1 MKKILAIL
9 LSLLTLLSC
18 GFLSACSAE
27 KTQPD
32 TPDTETV
39 WEMVSE
45 AYIYAFPLVLTDATK
60 TLSTNTDGTMTGRAP
75 INQFN
80 HAKKLA
86 DASFRT
92 VVTPNVDT
100 VYSQAWIDI
109 STEPMVYVLP
119 ETDRFCNVQL
129 LDAWTNTAAVL
140 DKAGAYAIALPGW
153 EGELPDGVTR
163 VDVPTATMWSI
174 TRTVLSGNE
183 DLPNVYAIQEQ
194 MQLLPLSA
202 YVQGGEYAAPQG
214 AYKEENDFV
223 PVNKVLSMT
232 PAEFFNTANAL
243 MQVNPP
249 ADADKE
255 LLKKLSAINVG
266 AEKADLGLTADV
278 KPATDF
284 TAKANAA
291 VYDELDFDDK
301 REYEFATR
309 GLIDAPETLELKDE
323 DGKILWSQ
331 EAYAFLDDYEK
342 APDSVN
348 PSLWENTKN
357 NHAYGLFE
365 VTDGIYQVRGYDMA
379 NLTVVKGDTGW
390 IVFDTL
396 MSVECSQAAM
406 QLIEK
411 NLGKF
416 PVKAVIVS
424 HSHADHFGG
433 IAGVM
438 AKEDKADETLS
449 IEDQLAS
456 GKIPVITPVGFTE
469 HSVKE
474 NVYAGKGMGRRSNYQ
489 YGILLTPG
497 VTGKLAQGIGMGQST
512 GTVSFMTPSYEIT
525 QSGEKL
531 TIDGVELE
539 FQLTPGTEAP
549 AEMNTWLPQYKAL
562 WMAEN
567 CTGTLHNLYT
577 LRGAEVR
584 DGAAWASYITEAISL
599 YGKDAEVTFQSHNWP
614 HWGNNVVNDYMVN
627 TAAVY
632 KFIND
637 QTLTYINQGYTSDEI
652 SNMIKLPEALNK
664 IWYTRQY
671 YGTVAHNA
679 KAVYQKFMGWYDS
692 NPVNL
697 NPLMPSDSAKK
708 WVEYLGNVDKVLQM
722 AKADFDKGEYQWVA
736 EVTNT
741 IVFVDPTNTDARLL
755 CADALEQLGYQAES
769 GPWRNEYLTAA
780 QELRHGNA
788 NFTASTKSTGDM
800 VKALSA
806 PMLFDYMAIVMDKQ
820 ALADRDFTMNVL
832 LPDVG
837 EQHMLRMKNGVLL
850 VYADTLS
857 DDADVSITCP
867 KNALF
872 AILTNNQ
879 ETVAKAVKVEGSAE
893 LLALMMENMN
903 QIPITGTNPFN
914 IIEP

>member
-39 WEMVSE
+39 REMVSE

-100 VYSQAWIDI
+100 VYSQAWLDI

-202 YVQGGEYAAPQG
+202 YVRGGEYAAPQG

-266 AEKADLGLTADV
+266 AEKADLGLSADV

-291 VYDELDFDDK
+291 IYDELDFDDK
-301 REYEFATR
+301 QEYEFATR

-379 NLTVVKGDTGW
+379 NLTVVKSNTGW

-416 PVKAVIVS
+416 PVKAVIIS
-424 HSHADHFGG
+424 HSHVDHFGG

-652 SNMIKLPEALNK
+652 SNMIELPEALNK

-708 WVEYLGNVDKVLQM
+708 WVEYLGDVDNALQM

-741 IVFVDPTNTDARLL
+741 IVFADPTNTDARLL

-800 VKALSA
+800 VKVLSA

-820 ALADRDFTMNVL
+820 ALADRDFTMNVI

-837 EQHMLRMKNGVLL
+837 EQHMLRVKNGVLL

-879 ETVAKAVKVEGSAE
+879 ETVTQAVKVEGSAE
-893 LLALMMENMN
+893 LLTLMMENMN
-903 QIPITGTNPFN
+903 QFPITEANPFN

>member
-1 MKKILAIL
+1 MNTRYEFNMDVPPREAIRLLYVSKSRFGGDWNSVPHTHSCTEVFYCVDGRGQFNVEGKMLDVAPDDMVIVNPRTLHTELSYQANPLEYIVLGIEGIEILFDQKDHGYTMLKCGPQREEL
-9 LSLLTLLSC
+9 LSL
-18 GFLSACSAE
+18 
-27 KTQPD
+27 
-32 TPDTETV
+32 
-39 WEMVSE
+39 
-45 AYIYAFPLVLTDATK
+45 
-60 TLSTNTDGTMTGRAP
+60 
-75 INQFN
+75 
-80 HAKKLA
+80 
-86 DASFRT
+86 
-92 VVTPNVDT
+92 
-100 VYSQAWIDI
+100 
-109 STEPMVYVLP
+109 
-119 ETDRFCNVQL
+119 
-129 LDAWTNTAAVL
+129 
-140 DKAGAYAIALPGW
+140 
-153 EGELPDGVTR
+153 
-163 VDVPTATMWSI
+163 
-174 TRTVLSGNE
+174 
-183 DLPNVYAIQEQ
+183 
-194 MQLLPLSA
+194 MQLLLREIDAREDGCEMVCQDLTEVLLVRIVRMAS
-202 YVQGGEYAAPQG
+202 VSLRLTAP
-214 AYKEENDFV
+214 
-223 PVNKVLSMT
+223 
-232 PAEFFNTANAL
+232 PAES
-243 MQVNPP
+243 
-249 ADADKE
+249 KE
-255 LLKKLSAINVG
+255 CA
-266 AEKADLGLTADV
+266 
-278 KPATDF
+278 
-284 TAKANAA
+284 TAKR
-291 VYDELDFDDK
+291 YIDENYSESITLD
-301 REYEFATR
+301 
-309 GLIDAPETLELKDE
+309 
-323 DGKILWSQ
+323 
-331 EAYAFLDDYEK
+331 
-342 APDSVN
+342 
-348 PSLWENTKN
+348 
-357 NHAYGLFE
+357 
-365 VTDGIYQVRGYDMA
+365 
-379 NLTVVKGDTGW
+379 
-390 IVFDTL
+390 
-396 MSVECSQAAM
+396 
-406 QLIEK
+406 
-411 NLGKF
+411 
-416 PVKAVIVS
+416 
-424 HSHADHFGG
+424 
-433 IAGVM
+433 
-438 AKEDKADETLS
+438 
-449 IEDQLAS
+449 
-456 GKIPVITPVGFTE
+456 
-469 HSVKE
+469 
-474 NVYAGKGMGRRSNYQ
+474 
-489 YGILLTPG
+489 
-497 VTGKLAQGIGMGQST
+497 KLAQGIGMGQST

-549 AEMNTWLPQYKAL
+549 SEMNTWLPQYKAL

-599 YGKDAEVTFQSHNWP
+599 YGKEAEVTFQSHNWP
-614 HWGNNVVNDYMVN
+614 HWGNDVVNDYMVN

-632 KFIND
+632 KYIND

-652 SNMIKLPEALNK
+652 SNMIELPEALNK

-708 WVEYLGNVDKVLQM
+708 WVEYLGDVDKVLQM

-741 IVFVDPTNTDARLL
+741 IVFADPTNTDARLL

-820 ALADRDFTMNVL
+820 ALADCDFTMNVI

-837 EQHMLRMKNGVLL
+837 EQHMLRVKNGVLL

-893 LLALMMENMN
+893 LLTLMMENMN
-903 QIPITGTNPFN
+903 QLPITGTNPFN

>member
-18 GFLSACSAE
+18 GLLSACSAE

-32 TPDTETV
+32 TLDTETV
-39 WEMVSE
+39 WETVSE

-100 VYSQAWIDI
+100 VYSQAWLDI
-109 STEPMVYVLP
+109 SEEPMIFVLP

-202 YVQGGEYAAPQG
+202 YVQGGEYTAPQG

-243 MQVNPP
+243 IQVNPP

-291 VYDELDFDDK
+291 IYDELDFDDK
-301 REYEFATR
+301 QEYEFATR

-416 PVKAVIVS
+416 PVKAVIIS
-424 HSHADHFGG
+424 HSHVDHFGG

-599 YGKDAEVTFQSHNWP
+599 YGKEAEVTFQSHNWP

-652 SNMIKLPEALNK
+652 SNMIELPEALNK

-708 WVEYLGNVDKVLQM
+708 WVEYLGDVDKVLQM

-741 IVFVDPTNTDARLL
+741 IVFADPTNTDARLL

-820 ALADRDFTMNVL
+820 ALADRDFTMNVI

-837 EQHMLRMKNGVLL
+837 EQHMLRVKNGVLL

-879 ETVAKAVKVEGSAE
+879 ETVTQAVKVEGSAE
-893 LLALMMENMN
+893 LLTLMMENMN
-903 QIPITGTNPFN
+903 QFPITEANPFN

>member
-1 MKKILAIL
+1 MAMKRIAAM
-9 LSLLTLLSC
+9 LLTSVLLLSC
-18 GFLSACSAE
+18 VGCAQDGRKEPGAE
-27 KTQPD
+27 KT
-32 TPDTETV
+32 
-39 WEMVSE
+39 
-45 AYIYAFPLVLTDATK
+45 
-60 TLSTNTDGTMTGRAP
+60 
-75 INQFN
+75 
-80 HAKKLA
+80 
-86 DASFRT
+86 
-92 VVTPNVDT
+92 
-100 VYSQAWIDI
+100 
-109 STEPMVYVLP
+109 
-119 ETDRFCNVQL
+119 
-129 LDAWTNTAAVL
+129 
-140 DKAGAYAIALPGW
+140 
-153 EGELPDGVTR
+153 
-163 VDVPTATMWSI
+163 
-174 TRTVLSGNE
+174 
-183 DLPNVYAIQEQ
+183 
-194 MQLLPLSA
+194 
-202 YVQGGEYAAPQG
+202 
-214 AYKEENDFV
+214 
-223 PVNKVLSMT
+223 
-232 PAEFFNTANAL
+232 
-243 MQVNPP
+243 
-249 ADADKE
+249 
-255 LLKKLSAINVG
+255 
-266 AEKADLGLTADV
+266 DLGLTAEV

-323 DGKILWSQ
+323 DGTILWSQ

-416 PVKAVIVS
+416 PVKAVIIS

-599 YGKDAEVTFQSHNWP
+599 YGKEAEVTFQSHNWP
-614 HWGNNVVNDYMVN
+614 HWGNDVVNDHMVN

-632 KFIND
+632 KYIND

-652 SNMIKLPEALNK
+652 SNMIELPEALNK

-708 WVEYLGNVDKVLQM
+708 WVEYLGDVDKVLQM

-741 IVFVDPTNTDARLL
+741 IVFADPTNTDARLL

-820 ALADRDFTMNVL
+820 ALADRDFTMNVI

-837 EQHMLRMKNGVLL
+837 EQHMLRVKNGVLL

-893 LLALMMENMN
+893 LLTLMMENMN
-903 QIPITGTNPFN
+903 QLPITGTNPFN
-914 IIEP
+914 IVEP